1 MNNED
6 KKIKGYI
13 ICESPSIFTEPTV
26 VQNSSCG
33 RVIIKTTLQDA
44 DVRNRNKRIYPKE
57 VIQKGLESD
66 YVRERLATKTFYGEA
81 GHPLKPDIQRQL
93 YMDQSNISHIVTS
106 VWWEGNILKG
116 YVEAANTARG
126 ADFDG
131 LVRQGS
137 KVGFSL
143 RAVGPITEKRGDTVT
158 VKDPLTIFSY
168 DWILHPSHACAY
180 MDGIIS
186 ESGQIQGEMSS
197 IITESDAVFIPI
209 YEDAKRYIIES
220 SKNFKVISESLEV
233 GSNNSQIYLSEN
245 NKQIYIKENTD
256 TIVVNVEDY
265 LSKEIDDFISK
276 LKF

>member
-1 MNNED
+1 M
-6 KKIKGYI
+6 
-13 ICESPSIFTEPTV
+13 
-26 VQNSSCG
+26 
-33 RVIIKTTLQDA
+33 
-44 DVRNRNKRIYPKE
+44 
-57 VIQKGLESD
+57 
-66 YVRERLATKTFYGEA
+66 EA

-106 VWWEGNILKG
+106 VWWEGNVLKG

-143 RAVGPITEKRGDTVT
+143 RAVGPITEKHGDTVT

-186 ESGQIQGEMSS
+186 EAGQIQGEMSS
-197 IITESDAVFIPI
+197 IITESNAVFIPI

-233 GSNNSQIYLSEN
+233 GDNNSQIFLSEN
-245 NKQIYIKENTD
+245 NKQIYIKEDTD